1 VPITHPGDI
10 GGRNVAAF
18 ADMLAVSEG
27 TDDGRQRTKC
37 MGYDVLVGGGLFTDF
52 SAHPGV
58 MVQIL
63 KPRPDGTGGLKSS
76 AAGRYQF
83 LRGTWA
89 EMSALL
95 KLPDFMPESQDL
107 ACVQLFKRRGAFGLI
122 QQGRFDEAVAACR
135 KEWASLPGAG
145 YGQHEQKIGRLR
157 RAYTDAGGLIGVVQ

>member
-1 VPITHPGDI
+1 MPITHPSKL
-10 GGRNVAAF
+10 GGKNVAAF

-37 MGYDVLVGGGLFTDF
+37 MGYDVLVGGGLFADF

-58 MVQIL
+58 LVQVREP
-63 KPRPDGTGGLKSS
+63 KPDGTGGLQST

-107 ACVQLFKRRGAFGLI
+107 ACVQLFKRRGAYALI

-145 YGQHEQKIGRLR
+145 YGQHEQKIERLR
-157 RAYTDAGGLIGVVQ
+157 LAYTYAGGLIGVAQ